1 MKLDYIHL
9 MLQAVIHLLPL
20 AYYVVNGGA
29 MPMVS
34 LVAVYIGLFTYDAW
48 HYLPAKGRVNG
59 IEDGE
64 KKPGLKSPAMVANSF
79 LLYLRRRWF
88 P

>member
-20 AYYVVNGGA
+20 AYYIANGGA

-48 HYLPAKGRVNG
+48 KYWPQKVG
-59 IEDGE
+59 
-64 KKPGLKSPAMVANSF
+64 
-79 LLYLRRRWF
+79 
-88 P
+88 